1 MSEDY
6 IPFSEIVAALKKL
19 STQRVTG
26 TLFIAT
32 KANRSAQVVLER
44 GEIVFLYFFNK
55 RGQEALNLMSTIRA
69 GRYRFQEGPV
79 SRRCVLPSTDALLQ
93 SLTSAENFVDQPG
106 EQPPTGSGL
115 TKEQKNILET
125 TLAGYIGPMA
135 GIICEDHLGTAAD
148 LMAAIDALAAEI
160 PSSMQAEKFRIMVA
174 QKLVPYS

>member
-1 MSEDY
+1 MTEDY

-19 STQRVTG
+19 CVQRVTG

-32 KANRSAQVVLER
+32 KANRSAQVVLEK

-55 RGQEALNLMSTIRA
+55 RGQEALDLMSTIRA

-93 SLTSAENFVDQPG
+93 SLTSGENFVDQTG
-106 EQPPTGSGL
+106 EQPPIGPGL

-148 LMAAIDALAAEI
+148 LEAAIDALAAEI

-174 QKLVPYS
+174 QKLA

>member
-1 MSEDY
+1 MNQNY

-19 STQRVTG
+19 CMQRVTG

-32 KANRSAQVVLER
+32 KANRSAQVALDR

-55 RGQEALNLMSTIRA
+55 RGQEALDLMSTIRA

-79 SRRCVLPSTDALLQ
+79 SRRCVLPSTDTLLQ
-93 SLTSAENFVDQPG
+93 SLTSGENFVDQADD
-106 EQPPTGSGL
+106 QPQTGPGL

-135 GIICEDHLGTAAD
+135 GIICEDHLGAATD
-148 LMAAIDALAAEI
+148 LEAAINALVAELP
-160 PSSMQAEKFRIMVA
+160 PSVSAEKFRAMVA